1 MKLFQIITLEGEFV
15 GKFNVDIKLDEQDDL
30 VEHEV
35 EVNPT
40 LDDLKVVYCN
50 GDAWVEENPT
60 KIDDVRI
67 KEILLSNFNKVY
79 QTFKFDDFIIKINDD
94 EIVKDRISIKK
105 QDREI
110 YESIRK
116 HDGDLNGI
124 SNMELF
130 LIAMLLGFNKKGKH
144 GLKGIKSTAT
154 DGLVRVASFTDSAW
168 DIIKAVAVYE
178 EEYMEVLMSNNVMFD
193 VAEKYASVGIHEL
206 NSMYFENE
214 HNFLKRFEKLL
225 LKEFKELNIDK
236 DISEE

>member
-1 MKLFQIITLEGEFV
+1 MKLFQIITLDGEFT
-15 GKFNVDIKLDEQDDL
+15 GKFNLEFNPNEDDL
-30 VEHEV
+30 LENEV
-35 EVNPT
+35 EITPT
-40 LDDLKVVYCN
+40 FDDLKVFYCY
-50 GDAWVEENPT
+50 GDSWQEENPT
-60 KIDDVRI
+60 NIDDDRI

-130 LIAMLLGFNKKGKH
+130 LIAMLLGYSKKGKH

-154 DGLVRVASFTDSAW
+154 DGLVRVASFTDNAW
-168 DIIKAVAVYE
+168 DVIKAIAVYE

-193 VAEKYASVGIHEL
+193 VAEKYASVGIQEL
-206 NSMYFENE
+206 NTMYFENE

-225 LKEFKELNIDK
+225 IDEFKMLDIDVA
-236 DISEE
+236 SE